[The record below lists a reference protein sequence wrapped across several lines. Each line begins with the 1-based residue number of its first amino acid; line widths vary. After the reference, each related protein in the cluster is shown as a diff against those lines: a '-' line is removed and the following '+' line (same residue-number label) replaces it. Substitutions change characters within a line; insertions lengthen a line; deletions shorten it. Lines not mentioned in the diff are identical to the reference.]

1 MTTEYPIG
9 TQYKTRDK
17 RANLCTVTD
26 ILKTYNFK
34 GDLVKTCYVSTH
46 EFCGQIVTN
55 YEVPAVSIAR
65 GLIS

>member
-17 RANLCTVTD
+17 RADLCTVTD
-26 ILKTYNFK
+26 ILKTYNSK
-34 GDLVKTCYVSTH
+34 GELVKTYYVSTH
-46 EFCGQIVTN
+46 DFCGQAVTN